1 MANPS
6 GFLLAI
12 SLLLTTTLITAV
24 LATESS
30 GVHHLTWVPTTV
42 NKSGSCK
49 DSTAECMANVDD
61 DEFDIGSEIKRRIL
75 QTTTTYISYKA
86 LQRDTV
92 PCSRRGASYY
102 NCRPGA
108 EANPYT
114 RGCSTITRCR
124 R

>member
-1 MANPS
+1 MSFFRLFFTSSLKNK
-6 GFLLAI
+6 LAPPF
-12 SLLLTTTLITAV
+12 V
-24 LATESS
+24 
-30 GVHHLTWVPTTV
+30 GVHHLSWVPATV

-49 DSTAECMANVDD
+49 DSTAECMANVDE

-75 QTTTTYISYKA
+75 QTTSYISYKA